1 MQITSAALLISIALV
16 VFGIAYYFFTTR
28 HKERMA
34 IIEKGL
40 SADMFKGQNNYLQF
54 LLMLG
59 IVCIGIATGI
69 FAGAILAPLV
79 SIASMYV
86 MSISIFIFLGISLI
100 ICYFLLKSQLHEDRK
115 D

>member
-34 IIEKGL
+34 IIENGL
-40 SADMFKGQNNYLQF
+40 APDLFKGQGSYLPF

-59 IVCIGIATGI
+59 IISIGIATGI
-69 FAGAILAPLV
+69 LAGAILSLLV
-79 SIASMYV
+79 SIERVYV
-86 MSISIFIFLGISLI
+86 MSMSIFLFLGISLI
-100 ICYFLLKSQLHEDRK
+100 LCYFVLKSQLRK

>member
-34 IIEKGL
+34 IIEKSL
-40 SADMFKGQNNYLQF
+40 PPDFFKGQGNYLLF
-54 LLMLG
+54 ILMLG
-59 IVCIGIATGI
+59 IISIGIAAGI
-69 FAGAILAPLV
+69 LAGAIIAPLM
-79 SIASMYV
+79 SIHEVWV
-86 MSISIFIFLGISLI
+86 MSICIFLFLGISLI
-100 ICYFLLKSQLHEDRK
+100 VCYFILKAQLDKGR